1 MSKKSIIILISLIGG
16 LALIFFSA
24 EPFWSSVKILHQE
37 IEQKKLEI
45 KTTEEILDKTAELDQ
60 EYQDL
65 KEEAD
70 KISLS
75 LPKEEDIPYLLIQL
89 ENLASANGLLLEKI
103 DFGQLS
109 GQSKTAKSQSLSS
122 SEQAKKIGSPFPSSS
137 LNVKLNGS
145 YDALKGYLASLE
157 NNIRSMDVSS
167 ISFDVKGEEKQKSSP
182 SSSLDIFEFDLNI
195 NIYYQNK

>member
-122 SEQAKKIGSPFPSSS
+122 SEQAKKIGPPFPSSS

-145 YDALKGYLASLE
+145 HDALKGYLASLE

>member
-122 SEQAKKIGSPFPSSS
+122 SEQAKKIGPPFPSSS